1 MTDAEVRVERI
12 LRTTLGVDVPSATAD
27 IIELGLLD
35 SLGLVTLLVELE
47 REFAVIIPLD
57 LYVDDLRSV
66 ERLATL
72 AERAG
77 AAESG
82 AA

>member
-1 MTDAEVRVERI
+1 MTEAEVRVERI
-12 LRTTLGVDVPSATAD
+12 LRTTLGIEMPSPTAD

-47 REFAVIIPLD
+47 REFAVTIPLD
-57 LYVDDLRSV
+57 LDIDDLRSV
-66 ERLATL
+66 ERLARL
-72 AERAG
+72 AERPG
-77 AAESG
+77 TTESG